1 MIKLL
6 IIFLLI
12 FSSCSTFK
20 SENLVEKK
28 SKEIKKIN
36 SKKNQI
42 SQNFNSDLEIKLTN
56 KAGIK
61 SIEILGNNFGRQEI
75 MELNYKTNKYKFKKI
90 KNFSNFE
97 PNIVFE
103 KSNIFFFQKKGSI
116 INLDFDNK
124 IIWEINNYSKQEK
137 KLGPLI
143 NFGSDN
149 DTIIVTDNLSKYYA
163 INKFTGKIIWSKI
176 NTSPFNSEIKV
187 INDKF
192 FTIDQENI
200 IYCFSIKD
208 GKKIWSYKTENFF
221 IKTNKKL
228 SIIIND
234 DKIIFNNSIG
244 DITALDINN
253 GSLIWQTPTQ
263 NNQIYADTI
272 TLSTSS
278 LVSDQEYIIFSNN
291 KNEFYSLDLN
301 SGFINWKQEINSII
315 RPIVTEKII
324 FTVSTDGFLFLID
337 ARNGNIIKSQDLLIN
352 IKKRNSIKPVGISLS
367 VNKIF
372 VTFDNGLLLIAEL
385 KNGKIIKSIK
395 IDNQKISE
403 PFIFNK
409 KLFVI
414 KDNSVIELN

>member
-1 MIKLL
+1 M
-6 IIFLLI
+6 
-12 FSSCSTFK
+12 
-20 SENLVEKK
+20 V
-28 SKEIKKIN
+28 
-36 SKKNQI
+36 KN
-42 SQNFNSDLEIKLTN
+42 K
-56 KAGIK
+56 
-61 SIEILGNNFGRQEI
+61 
-75 MELNYKTNKYKFKKI
+75 
-90 KNFSNFE
+90 
-97 PNIVFE
+97 
-103 KSNIFFFQKKGSI
+103 
-116 INLDFDNK
+116 
-124 IIWEINNYSKQEK
+124 
-137 KLGPLI
+137 
-143 NFGSDN
+143 
-149 DTIIVTDNLSKYYA
+149 
-163 INKFTGKIIWSKI
+163 
-176 NTSPFNSEIKV
+176 TSPFNSEIKV

-228 SIIIND
+228 SIILND

-278 LVSDQEYIIFSNN
+278 LVSDQEYIVFSNN

-324 FTVSTDGFLFLID
+324 FTVSTNGFLFLID

-414 KDNSVIELN
+414 KDNSIIELN

>member
-192 FTIDQENI
+192 FTIDQENN
-200 IYCFSIKD
+200 IYCYSIKD

-228 SIIIND
+228 SIILND

-315 RPIVTEKII
+315 RPIVAEKII

-337 ARNGNIIKSQDLLIN
+337 ARNGNIITSQDLLIN